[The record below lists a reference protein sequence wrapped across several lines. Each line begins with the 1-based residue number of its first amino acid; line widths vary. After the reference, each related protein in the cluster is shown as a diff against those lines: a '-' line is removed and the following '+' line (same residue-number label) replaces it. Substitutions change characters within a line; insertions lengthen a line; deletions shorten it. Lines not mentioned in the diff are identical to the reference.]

1 MKKILHIIALALV
14 TTGLGAQNV
23 QEAAEEAAKAIL
35 HAPKQEK
42 KMQKPNYWTNSLN
55 AQLNFSQTALTNWAA
70 GGDNTSSLASYIDG
84 NANYNK
90 GAMYWNNRLQLDYGF
105 LYASSK
111 PILQKNNDRIYL
123 ESKWG
128 YKSPVKEVNYTA
140 NFNFKS
146 QFAPGYTY
154 ATPSQQIIDRVSGTT
169 GAKLDELSPAL
180 QRTAWNEAMVKK
192 SNFLAPAYTN
202 LALGIDWVPNNW
214 LTINAA
220 PATAGFVIVNDPELR
235 KAYSMQLKNDGKTY
249 AEGDGNAYKSSRF
262 ELGAQV
268 KFDIKLDVN
277 DNFKYTTQL
286 VLFSDYLNRP
296 ENVRVNWDN
305 RINWKLTKLISLSL
319 VTNLIYDDKVFI
331 KTPEYIKNNPKG
343 DGFRAIQFKEAL
355 SIGLSYTFANKKK

>member
-1 MKKILHIIALALV
+1 MKKILYIIAWGFAAASLN
-14 TTGLGAQNV
+14 AQNV
-23 QEAAEEAAKAIL
+23 QDAATEAAKAIL
-35 HAPKQEK
+35 DAPQQEK
-42 KMQKPNYWTNSLN
+42 EEQKPNYWTNSLN

-70 GGDNTSSLASYIDG
+70 GGDNTSSLAGYIDG
-84 NANYNK
+84 NANYK
-90 GAMYWNNRLQLDYGF
+90 KAGMYWNNRLQLDYGF

-111 PILQKNNDRIYL
+111 PILQKNNDRIYF

-128 YKSPVKEVNYTA
+128 YKTPVKEINYTA

-154 ATPSQQIIDRVSGTT
+154 ATPSQAIIDQVSGTA
-169 GAKLDELSPAL
+169 GSKLDELSLAH
-180 QRTAWNEAMVKK
+180 QREAWNKAMVKK

-235 KAYSMQLKNDGKTY
+235 KAYSMQLKNDGKVY
-249 AEGDGNAYKSSRF
+249 APGDGNAYKSSRF

-268 KFDIKLDVN
+268 KFDIKLDIN
-277 DNFKYTTQL
+277 DNFNYTTQL
-286 VLFSDYLNRP
+286 VLFSDYLNHP
-296 ENVRVNWDN
+296 ENIRVNWDN
-305 RINWKLTKLISLSL
+305 RINWKLTKLIALSL

-331 KTPEYIKNNPKG
+331 KTPEYIKNNPTG
-343 DGFRAIQFKEAL
+343 DGFQAIQFKEAL